1 MTERGLAPSDGALAC
16 PFVAFEDDRDER
28 SDRPD
33 HRHRCYAEVHP
44 APRAIAHQEAYCLSS
59 AFAVC
64 PTFQDWAQRE
74 AARARAAAGAI
85 PPRQPGAPAE
95 TPEDGAAGSAARE
108 AAEERTH
115 GAPAAGEA
123 APGAAW
129 TPATEWQGS
138 RPIEPEEPLAPPPR
152 RNPPRDWA
160 APPPWAG
167 GMPVGGAGAAGA
179 PATGGQAV
187 PPSRPDGEAG
197 APGFLADRESRGLA
211 GSAADRLAGGTPL
224 DPHAPEPEP
233 RSEHRLPPIRPPEPS
248 QPADAELAGLVGT
261 RARYDD
267 RRDDDTSRHRTG
279 TGRRPAVSSTRHP
292 GEGPQWEEPRR
303 YEAFPTIK
311 TRASMPGLPRLGV
324 MAAAIGIAAL
334 ALFFLPAV
342 LGWFG
347 DDGGGG
353 GGSATPSPSAPI
365 VDASPSPTVVPAP
378 TPQIYIVRS
387 GDTMSKIANRF
398 GVSVDALIEANK
410 DTIKN
415 PDLIAIGDR
424 VIIPVPE
431 PDSFEDAGAGASP
444 AP

>member
-1 MTERGLAPSDGALAC
+1 
-16 PFVAFEDDRDER
+16 
-28 SDRPD
+28 
-33 HRHRCYAEVHP
+33 
-44 APRAIAHQEAYCLSS
+44 
-59 AFAVC
+59 
-64 PTFQDWAQRE
+64 
-74 AARARAAAGAI
+74 
-85 PPRQPGAPAE
+85 
-95 TPEDGAAGSAARE
+95 
-108 AAEERTH
+108 
-115 GAPAAGEA
+115 
-123 APGAAW
+123 
-129 TPATEWQGS
+129 
-138 RPIEPEEPLAPPPR
+138 
-152 RNPPRDWA
+152 
-160 APPPWAG
+160 
-167 GMPVGGAGAAGA
+167 
-179 PATGGQAV
+179 
-187 PPSRPDGEAG
+187 
-197 APGFLADRESRGLA
+197 
-211 GSAADRLAGGTPL
+211 LAGGGAPL
-224 DPHAPEPEP
+224 DTHGPDTES
-233 RSEHRLPPIRPPEPS
+233 RSEHRLPPIRPPVPS

-279 TGRRPAVSSTRHP
+279 TGRRPAVSSTRQP

-311 TRASMPGLPRLGV
+311 TRTSMPGLPRIGV

-365 VDASPSPTVVPAP
+365 VEASPSPTVPPAP

-398 GVSVDALIEANK
+398 GVTVDDLIEANK

-431 PDSFEDAGAGASP
+431 PDSFEDPGTGASP

>member
-1 MTERGLAPSDGALAC
+1 
-16 PFVAFEDDRDER
+16 
-28 SDRPD
+28 
-33 HRHRCYAEVHP
+33 
-44 APRAIAHQEAYCLSS
+44 
-59 AFAVC
+59 
-64 PTFQDWAQRE
+64 
-74 AARARAAAGAI
+74 
-85 PPRQPGAPAE
+85 
-95 TPEDGAAGSAARE
+95 
-108 AAEERTH
+108 
-115 GAPAAGEA
+115 
-123 APGAAW
+123 
-129 TPATEWQGS
+129 
-138 RPIEPEEPLAPPPR
+138 
-152 RNPPRDWA
+152 
-160 APPPWAG
+160 
-167 GMPVGGAGAAGA
+167 MPVGGAGLAGGGA
-179 PATGGQAV
+179 PGGGAPGAPTAGSHAV
-187 PPSRPDGEAG
+187 PPSRPDGAG
-197 APGFLADRESRGLA
+197 PAPEFLADRESRGLA
-211 GSAADRLAGGTPL
+211 GSAADRLAGGGAPL
-224 DPHAPEPEP
+224 DPHGPDTES
-233 RSEHRLPPIRPPEPS
+233 RSEHRLPPIRPPVPS
-248 QPADAELAGLVGT
+248 QPADAELAGLVG
-261 RARYDD
+261 ARPRNED

-311 TRASMPGLPRLGV
+311 TRTSLPGLPRIGV

-365 VDASPSPTVVPAP
+365 VEASPSPTVPPAP
-378 TPQIYIVRS
+378 TPQFYIVRS

-398 GVSVDALIEANK
+398 GVTVDDLIEANK

-431 PDSFEDAGAGASP
+431 PDSFEDPGTGASP